1 MKIDVTEKCSN
12 CEFQEKELHQLRMT
26 VVKLQA
32 VNMKPYVDKRCA
44 ELEKEVRQLQ
54 ADLKFV
60 REKSKELLE
69 AHQGRIRSLL
79 RKYEASQPTRAIDF
93 K

>member
-1 MKIDVTEKCSN
+1 MVACEN
-12 CEFQEKELHQLRMT
+12 CEFKEKELHQLRKT
-26 VVKLQA
+26 VI
-32 VNMKPYVDKRCA
+32 
-44 ELEKEVRQLQ
+44 QLQ

-79 RKYEASQPTRAIDF
+79 RKYEARDSNGRLPGLGTS
-93 K
+93 